1 VRIALALARCG
12 EAPARLRGVFTSDQR
27 DALRRQL
34 LRLAENDS
42 RITGAAV
49 TGSAADGREDRWSD
63 IDLYFG
69 VADDVALDAVV
80 SDWTDFLFGE
90 LAALHHFELQ
100 VPAAVYRAFL
110 LPSCLEVD
118 LDFTPAG
125 QFGPHGPDFHRVFG
139 RAVQTPQATPPNPG
153 HLIGLAWHHV
163 LHARSCIERQKLW
176 QAEYW
181 ISGIRDQTL
190 ALACVRFGEPAD
202 YAKGAD
208 ALPSAVTDELEDAL
222 VCSLAPEE
230 LRRALRVAATRL
242 LGELY
247 ATDADQAQRL
257 EQPIR
262 ELADLPGVPT
272 EYWEQ

>member
-1 VRIALALARCG
+1 MI
-12 EAPARLRGVFTSDQR
+12 FTSDQR

-34 LRLAENDS
+34 LGLAEKDP

-69 VADDVALDAVV
+69 VAEEVAVDAVV
-80 SDWTDFLFGE
+80 SDWTDHLYRE
-90 LAALHHFELQ
+90 LAALHHFELK

-118 LDFTPAG
+118 LGFTPASH
-125 QFGPHGPDFHRVFG
+125 FGPRGPRFRRVFG
-139 RAVQTPQATPPNPG
+139 EAVQPPPATQADPA
-153 HLIGLAWHHV
+153 HRIGLAWHHV
-163 LHARSCIERQKLW
+163 LHARSCIERDKPW

-190 ALACVRFGEPAD
+190 ALACQRFGEPTD

-208 ALPSAVTDELEDAL
+208 ALPPALTIGLADAL
-222 VCSLAPEE
+222 VRTLAPEE
-230 LRRALRVAATRL
+230 LRRALRVAATQL

-247 ATDADQAQRL
+247 ATDPGQAQRL

-262 ELADLPGVPT
+262 ELADLPRP
-272 EYWEQ
+272 Q

>member
-1 VRIALALARCG
+1 
-12 EAPARLRGVFTSDQR
+12 VFTSGHR
-27 DALRRQL
+27 DAVRRQL
-34 LRLAENDS
+34 LGLAEQDP

-63 IDLYFG
+63 VDLFFG
-69 VADDVALDAVV
+69 VADHVALDAVV
-80 SDWTDFLFGE
+80 SDWSGYLYGE
-90 LAALHHFELQ
+90 LGALHHFDLK

-118 LDFTPAG
+118 IGFTPAG
-125 QFGPHGPDFHRVFG
+125 QFGPVGPHFRAVFG
-139 RAVQTPQATPPNPG
+139 EVVHTSPAPVPDPG

-163 LHARSCIERQKLW
+163 LHARSCIERHQPW

-190 ALACVRFGEPAD
+190 ALACLRLGEPAH

-208 ALPSAVTDELEDAL
+208 ALPVAITGELEDAL
-222 VCSLAPEE
+222 VRSLGLEE

-242 LGELY
+242 LLELY
-247 ATDADQAQRL
+247 ATDAVQAQRL
-257 EQPIR
+257 ERPIR
-262 ELADLPGVPT
+262 VLADLAERQSRDTTP
-272 EYWEQ
+272 